1 MVGEPISELS
11 HKGKGDDRF
20 QRVQKRSTIV
30 RGRWLRKMKNSKV
43 EIQRN
48 KKKVAQENE
57 NFKNA
62 EEKDQ
67 PGNLLNQFSNAY
79 KYKYK

>member
-1 MVGEPISELS
+1 MAGEPISELS

-62 EEKDQ
+62 EEKD
-67 PGNLLNQFSNAY
+67 
-79 KYKYK
+79 